1 VAAVR
6 EFSDGW
12 VECAPGA
19 LGSILDGAWTMAA
32 VVRTNALGEAW
43 QTILSLENGGGGS
56 FGSFEVATT
65 AGGELFIYIDG
76 DESYGGPIVAGEWL
90 LVAVTKPAGTS
101 VPRMHVYRYSTG
113 TWVREDG
120 DAPVGDVS
128 TVVQTV
134 AFGAWEQT
142 QDPWDG
148 RIAAV
153 AMWDAALTDQ
163 QLDGLT
169 ARLADWLASGA
180 VAVWP
185 LGADPVVDATGG
197 GADQTGSAGTMVV
210 DDPTLPFDPS
220 PSSGDDH
227 QGAGAAAGLLLTAS
241 PGAGVPAVVGS
252 GTAAAVQLLATP
264 GEGSPAATG
273 AGTAATVVLLPGIG
287 TGTGDSREEYSGSGL
302 AAVLTLAPAPGTGAP
317 AVAGAGTGVVTTLLP
332 GLGTGT
338 GEGTAAGAG
347 LPVLVTLAAGYG
359 AGRPALTGAG
369 AAAGVVL
376 APGRGSPEAWTPDP
390 RRTLVITADDRVF
403 VVPGEQR
410 IFYVRK
416 A

>member
-1 VAAVR
+1 
-6 EFSDGW
+6 
-12 VECAPGA
+12 
-19 LGSILDGAWTMAA
+19 MAA
-32 VVRTNALGEAW
+32 VVRTNVLDATW
-43 QTILSLENGGGGS
+43 QTILSLENGGS
-56 FGSFEVATT
+56 FGSLEVATT

-90 LVAVTKPAGTS
+90 MVAVTKTAGTS

-113 TWVREDG
+113 TWVHEDG

-148 RIAAV
+148 QIAAV
-153 AMWDAALTDQ
+153 AMWDAALTEQ

-169 ARLADWLASGA
+169 ARLADWLTSGA

-185 LGADPVVDATGG
+185 LGTDPVVDATGG
-197 GADQTGSAGTMVV
+197 GADQTGGSGTTVV
-210 DDPTLPFDPS
+210 DDPNLPFDPS

-227 QGAGAAAGLLLTAS
+227 QGAGVGAGLLLTAG
-241 PGAGVPAVVGS
+241 PGAGVPAVAGS
-252 GTAAAVQLLATP
+252 GVVAAVQLLATP

-273 AGTAATVVLLPGIG
+273 SGAAAAIQLHAAPGEGSPAATGAGTATTVVLLPGTG
-287 TGTGDSREEYSGSGL
+287 TGAGDSREEHSGSGL
-302 AAVLTLAPAPGTGAP
+302 TAVLTLAPVPGAGAP
-317 AVAGAGTGVVTTLLP
+317 AVAGAGTSVVTTLTA

-359 AGRPALTGAG
+359 AGRPALVGAG

-376 APGRGSPEAWTPDP
+376 APGRGSSSVGWEPDP
-390 RRTLVITADDRVF
+390 QRTLVITADDRVF
-403 VVPGEQR
+403 VIPGEQR
-410 IFYVRK
+410 TIYVRR